1 MALETILQAMADNAV
16 KVDSND
22 PAVIALVF
30 ALSDYWPVARPINH
44 LAAKMTPEQF
54 RAAVARQLLDPA
66 NQNIELTLKPTHALL
81 GRYFGEDMTAVR
93 ALFFAS
99 APYRIR
105 LLAPTHLVFIKKA
118 LP

>member
-1 MALETILQAMADNAV
+1 MALETVLQAMADNAV
-16 KVDSND
+16 KVDSSD

-30 ALSDYWPVARPINH
+30 ALSDYWPAAPVSNRVATKVDPR
-44 LAAKMTPEQF
+44 QF
-54 RAAVARQLLDPA
+54 RAAVAGQLLDPA
-66 NQNIELTLKPTHALL
+66 NQNIELTLAPTHAALA
-81 GRYFGEDMTAVR
+81 RYFDEDAGAVR
-93 ALFFAS
+93 ALFSAS